1 MINLWSTKTILNGI
15 ISKFKLFPITI
26 KFTMF
31 HSENTLKQI
40 PFSFVLCNFG
50 GAKHATLS
58 QIIFDIFVES
68 KNKQDSVKPS
78 F

>member
-1 MINLWSTKTILNGI
+1 
-15 ISKFKLFPITI
+15 
-26 KFTMF
+26 MF

-40 PFSFVLCNFG
+40 PFSFLMCNFG
-50 GAKHATLS
+50 GGKHATLS

-78 F
+78 SVILRVVPVLYFYLRSS